1 MTPTDKDLAEFA
13 GLGLR
18 LRLLETVQI
27 QSWADNFI
35 AAHDQPPAWVID
47 LSMAQGNEMGK
58 VLNTVPGQISG
69 DLPIKMLLGLVHWRW
84 RKGSISLR
92 EVRKI
97 GFQLHLEDRLPPPD
111 VGGDWVVVMECLC
124 EEFDRGYRT
133 EAEMREFVD
142 ENLAPH
148 AVNEEYLPTW
158 ARETIPPAVSANPRQ
173 TG

>member
-69 DLPIKMLLGLVHWRW
+69 DLPIKMLWVWCIGDGGKAAFPSGKLGKSAFSYIW
-84 RKGSISLR
+84 
-92 EVRKI
+92 KI
-97 GFQLHLEDRLPPPD
+97 DSRP
-111 VGGDWVVVMECLC
+111 
-124 EEFDRGYRT
+124 RT
-133 EAEMREFVD
+133 
-142 ENLAPH
+142 LAGIG
-148 AVNEEYLPTW
+148 AW
-158 ARETIPPAVSANPRQ
+158 
-173 TG
+173 